1 MKTWQEVE
9 GFFNYPHVYSEVIK
23 RASNGETL
31 VEVGS
36 WKGQSMAFLGQGLK
50 AKGWAGRLVAVD
62 TFKGEDNQPAHYSD
76 VLKNGGTIRPLFEQ
90 NMKDCEIADLVEVLE
105 SDSVKATEHF
115 KDGECSFVYID
126 AAHDFLSVVNDILA
140 WLPKMKPGGTIAGHD
155 YQSEDVRR
163 AVYEC
168 LAGFGYF
175 VSGPCWLMT
184 TPPDI
189 TPDMWREGIRLGK
202 EKREQQRN

>member
-36 WKGQSMAFLGQGLK
+36 WKGQSLAFLGQGLK
-50 AKGWAGRLVAVD
+50 AKGWSGRLVAVD
-62 TFKGEDNQPAHYSD
+62 TFKGETNQPAHYKE
-76 VLKNGGTIRPLFEQ
+76 VEKYGGSIRSVFEQ
-90 NMKDCEIADLVEVLE
+90 NMKDCEIADMVEILE
-105 SDSVKATEHF
+105 SDSVAATSHF

-126 AAHDFLSVVNDILA
+126 AAHDFDSVLNDILA
-140 WLPKMKPGGTIAGHD
+140 WLPKMRPGGMIAGHD
-155 YQSEDVRR
+155 YQDAGVRR

-168 LAGFGYF
+168 LAGIGYF
-175 VSGPCWLMT
+175 VSGPCWLMN
-184 TPPDI
+184 TPPDM
-189 TPDMWREGIRLGK
+189 TPQDWREAIAKGK
-202 EKREQQRN
+202 EQRAKRI